1 MTYWS
6 IHGAEHHLVPSEKLL
21 DVEGNQQK
29 VPQPDNVHRVRDFRH
44 LALNGMSLTNNFHL
58 DSEVYEEKESER
70 FQALEVV
77 DHFKKATPF

>member
-6 IHGAEHHLVPSEKLL
+6 IHGAEHHSVSSEKLL
-21 DVEGNQQK
+21 DVDENQQK

-44 LALNGMSLTNNFHL
+44 LALNRMSLSNNFHL
-58 DSEVYEEKESER
+58 DSEIYEEKESER

-77 DHFKKATPF
+77 DHSKKATPF